1 MRYVLYFV
9 IYSCMII
16 SLFITFLYLMTV
28 VDPGLLQLPE
38 KAARFMKAN
47 AKLAEDSPGEL
58 PSEMYI
64 DFSELFNRSRKIIT
78 ISY

>member
-9 IYSCMII
+9 IYSCVII

-28 VDPGLLQLPE
+28 VDPGLLELPE
-38 KAARFMKAN
+38 KASRMMKAN
-47 AKLAEDSPGEL
+47 AKLAKESSREL

-64 DFSELFNRSRKIIT
+64 DFSELFNHTRFQDN
-78 ISY
+78 